1 MIRVL
6 VADDHPV
13 VRIGLREILARQ
25 RDIAVLGEAGTGAEV
40 CKLVEQKAWDV
51 IVLDVTLPDRSGLD
65 VLKEIKRERPKLP
78 ILILSA
84 YPEEDYAVRALRAG
98 AAGYVT
104 KSASPEELVRAVRRL
119 AQGLRYMSPAAAEE
133 LIGELGNGLDQA
145 PHERLSDREYQVLC
159 LLGSGK
165 SVGRIAQE
173 LERSVKTISTYRARI
188 LEKMD
193 MQSNAS
199 SSTTSCSGD
208 WPSRCEGRDHGRRDR
223 TLSLVEQIGS
233 RTKFRTWK
241 SPVGGRPIVPQAGFL
256 HHHRAVTD
264 CPHSLKPENAPPR
277 EGSFHDALDRRVEPA
292 VSISGSRHCRG
303 DDGLRDHP
311 TASDASGRL
320 PGVRAADGGDPD
332 RGVGTLHRRGREPG
346 HVEHGGV

>member
-40 CKLVEQKAWDV
+40 CKLVAQKTWDV
-51 IVLDVTLPDRSGLD
+51 VVLDVTLPDRSGLE

-78 ILILSA
+78 VLILSA
-84 YPEEDYAVRALRAG
+84 YPEEEYAVRALRAG

-104 KSASPEELVRAVRRL
+104 KKASPEELVRAVRRL

-133 LIGELGNGLDQA
+133 LIGALGNGLDQA

-165 SVGRIAQE
+165 SVGQIAQE

-188 LEKMD
+188 LEKME
-193 MQSNAS
+193 MQSNAQLV
-199 SSTTSCSGD
+199 
-208 WPSRCEGRDHGRRDR
+208 HYVLQRR
-223 TLSLVEQIGS
+223 LAE
-233 RTKFRTWK
+233 
-241 SPVGGRPIVPQAGFL
+241 PV
-256 HHHRAVTD
+256 
-264 CPHSLKPENAPPR
+264 
-277 EGSFHDALDRRVEPA
+277 
-292 VSISGSRHCRG
+292 
-303 DDGLRDHP
+303 
-311 TASDASGRL
+311 
-320 PGVRAADGGDPD
+320 
-332 RGVGTLHRRGREPG
+332 
-346 HVEHGGV
+346 

>member
-13 VRIGLREILARQ
+13 VRVGLREILTRQ
-25 RDIAVLGEAGTGAEV
+25 RDIVVLGEAGTGAEV

-119 AQGLRYMSPAAAEE
+119 AQGQRYMSPAAAEE
-133 LIGELGNGLDQA
+133 LIGALGNGLDQA

-173 LERSVKTISTYRARI
+173 LERSVKTISTSRARI

-193 MQSNAS
+193 MQSNAQLV
-199 SSTTSCSGD
+199 
-208 WPSRCEGRDHGRRDR
+208 HYVLQRR
-223 TLSLVEQIGS
+223 LAE
-233 RTKFRTWK
+233 
-241 SPVGGRPIVPQAGFL
+241 PV
-256 HHHRAVTD
+256 
-264 CPHSLKPENAPPR
+264 
-277 EGSFHDALDRRVEPA
+277 
-292 VSISGSRHCRG
+292 
-303 DDGLRDHP
+303 
-311 TASDASGRL
+311 
-320 PGVRAADGGDPD
+320 
-332 RGVGTLHRRGREPG
+332 
-346 HVEHGGV
+346 

>member
-25 RDIAVLGEAGTGAEV
+25 RDIAVLSEAGTGAEV
-40 CKLVEQKAWDV
+40 CKLVAQKTWDV
-51 IVLDVTLPDRSGLD
+51 VVLDVTLPDRSGLD

-84 YPEEDYAVRALRAG
+84 YPEEEYAVRALRAG

-104 KSASPEELVRAVRRL
+104 KKASPEELVRAVRRL

-133 LIGELGNGLDQA
+133 LIGALGNGLDQA

-165 SVGRIAQE
+165 SVGQIAQE

-188 LEKMD
+188 LEKMQI
-193 MQSNAS
+193 QSNAHLVHYVL
-199 SSTTSCSGD
+199 
-208 WPSRCEGRDHGRRDR
+208 ERR
-223 TLSLVEQIGS
+223 L
-233 RTKFRTWK
+233 
-241 SPVGGRPIVPQAGFL
+241 A
-256 HHHRAVTD
+256 
-264 CPHSLKPENAPPR
+264 
-277 EGSFHDALDRRVEPA
+277 EPA
-292 VSISGSRHCRG
+292 
-303 DDGLRDHP
+303 
-311 TASDASGRL
+311 
-320 PGVRAADGGDPD
+320 
-332 RGVGTLHRRGREPG
+332 
-346 HVEHGGV
+346 

>member
-13 VRIGLREILARQ
+13 VRIGLREILTQQ

-40 CKLVEQKAWDV
+40 CKLVAQKAWDV

-84 YPEEDYAVRALRAG
+84 YPEEEYAVRALRAG

-104 KSASPEELVRAVRRL
+104 KKASPEDLVRAVRRL

-133 LIGELGNGLDQA
+133 LIGALGNGLDQA

-165 SVGRIAQE
+165 SVGQIAQE

-188 LEKMD
+188 LEKME
-193 MQSNAS
+193 MQSNAQLV
-199 SSTTSCSGD
+199 
-208 WPSRCEGRDHGRRDR
+208 HYVLQRR
-223 TLSLVEQIGS
+223 LAE
-233 RTKFRTWK
+233 
-241 SPVGGRPIVPQAGFL
+241 PV
-256 HHHRAVTD
+256 
-264 CPHSLKPENAPPR
+264 
-277 EGSFHDALDRRVEPA
+277 
-292 VSISGSRHCRG
+292 
-303 DDGLRDHP
+303 
-311 TASDASGRL
+311 
-320 PGVRAADGGDPD
+320 
-332 RGVGTLHRRGREPG
+332 
-346 HVEHGGV
+346 

>member
-13 VRIGLREILARQ
+13 VRVGLREILTQQ

-40 CKLVEQKAWDV
+40 CKLVAQKAWDV

-84 YPEEDYAVRALRAG
+84 YPEEEYAVRALRAG

-104 KSASPEELVRAVRRL
+104 KKASPEELVRAVRRL

-133 LIGELGNGLDQA
+133 LIGALGNGLDQA

-165 SVGRIAQE
+165 SVGQIAQE

-188 LEKMD
+188 LEKME
-193 MQSNAS
+193 MQSNAQLV
-199 SSTTSCSGD
+199 
-208 WPSRCEGRDHGRRDR
+208 HYVLQRR
-223 TLSLVEQIGS
+223 LAE
-233 RTKFRTWK
+233 
-241 SPVGGRPIVPQAGFL
+241 PV
-256 HHHRAVTD
+256 
-264 CPHSLKPENAPPR
+264 
-277 EGSFHDALDRRVEPA
+277 
-292 VSISGSRHCRG
+292 
-303 DDGLRDHP
+303 
-311 TASDASGRL
+311 
-320 PGVRAADGGDPD
+320 
-332 RGVGTLHRRGREPG
+332 
-346 HVEHGGV
+346 

>member
-40 CKLVEQKAWDV
+40 CKLVAQKTWDV
-51 IVLDVTLPDRSGLD
+51 VVLDVTLPDRSGLD

-84 YPEEDYAVRALRAG
+84 YPEEEYAVRALRAG

-104 KSASPEELVRAVRRL
+104 KKASPEELVRAVRRL

-133 LIGELGNGLDQA
+133 LIGALGNGLDQA

-165 SVGRIAQE
+165 SVGQIAQE

-188 LEKMD
+188 LEKME
-193 MQSNAS
+193 MQSNAQLV
-199 SSTTSCSGD
+199 
-208 WPSRCEGRDHGRRDR
+208 HYVLQRR
-223 TLSLVEQIGS
+223 LAE
-233 RTKFRTWK
+233 
-241 SPVGGRPIVPQAGFL
+241 PV
-256 HHHRAVTD
+256 
-264 CPHSLKPENAPPR
+264 
-277 EGSFHDALDRRVEPA
+277 
-292 VSISGSRHCRG
+292 
-303 DDGLRDHP
+303 
-311 TASDASGRL
+311 
-320 PGVRAADGGDPD
+320 
-332 RGVGTLHRRGREPG
+332 
-346 HVEHGGV
+346 

>member
-13 VRIGLREILARQ
+13 VRVGLREILTQQ

-40 CKLVEQKAWDV
+40 LKLVALKAWDV

-84 YPEEDYAVRALRAG
+84 YPEEEYAVRALRAG

-104 KSASPEELVRAVRRL
+104 KKASPEELVRAVRRL

-133 LIGELGNGLDQA
+133 LIGALGNGLDQA

-165 SVGRIAQE
+165 SVGQIAQE

-188 LEKMD
+188 LEKME
-193 MQSNAS
+193 MQSNAQLV
-199 SSTTSCSGD
+199 
-208 WPSRCEGRDHGRRDR
+208 HYVLQRR
-223 TLSLVEQIGS
+223 LAE
-233 RTKFRTWK
+233 
-241 SPVGGRPIVPQAGFL
+241 PV
-256 HHHRAVTD
+256 
-264 CPHSLKPENAPPR
+264 
-277 EGSFHDALDRRVEPA
+277 
-292 VSISGSRHCRG
+292 
-303 DDGLRDHP
+303 
-311 TASDASGRL
+311 
-320 PGVRAADGGDPD
+320 
-332 RGVGTLHRRGREPG
+332 
-346 HVEHGGV
+346 

>member
-13 VRIGLREILARQ
+13 VRVGLREILSQQ

-40 CKLVEQKAWDV
+40 LKLVEQKAWDV
-51 IVLDVTLPDRSGLD
+51 VVLDVTLPDRSGLD

-78 ILILSA
+78 VLVLSA

-104 KSASPEELVRAVRRL
+104 KNASPEELVRAVRRL

-133 LIGELGNGLDQA
+133 LIGALGNGLDQA

-173 LERSVKTISTYRARI
+173 LDRSVKTISTYRARI
-188 LEKMD
+188 LEKME
-193 MQSNAS
+193 MQSNAQLV
-199 SSTTSCSGD
+199 
-208 WPSRCEGRDHGRRDR
+208 HYVLQRR
-223 TLSLVEQIGS
+223 LAE
-233 RTKFRTWK
+233 
-241 SPVGGRPIVPQAGFL
+241 PV
-256 HHHRAVTD
+256 
-264 CPHSLKPENAPPR
+264 
-277 EGSFHDALDRRVEPA
+277 
-292 VSISGSRHCRG
+292 
-303 DDGLRDHP
+303 
-311 TASDASGRL
+311 
-320 PGVRAADGGDPD
+320 
-332 RGVGTLHRRGREPG
+332 
-346 HVEHGGV
+346 

>member
-13 VRIGLREILARQ
+13 VRVGLREVLTQQ

-40 CKLVEQKAWDV
+40 LKLVAQKAWDV

-84 YPEEDYAVRALRAG
+84 YPEEEYAVRALRAG

-104 KSASPEELVRAVRRL
+104 KKASPEELVRAVRRL

-133 LIGELGNGLDQA
+133 LIGALGNGLDQA

-165 SVGRIAQE
+165 SVGQIAQE

-188 LEKMD
+188 LEKME
-193 MQSNAS
+193 MQSNAQLV
-199 SSTTSCSGD
+199 
-208 WPSRCEGRDHGRRDR
+208 HYVLQRR
-223 TLSLVEQIGS
+223 LAE
-233 RTKFRTWK
+233 
-241 SPVGGRPIVPQAGFL
+241 PV
-256 HHHRAVTD
+256 
-264 CPHSLKPENAPPR
+264 
-277 EGSFHDALDRRVEPA
+277 
-292 VSISGSRHCRG
+292 
-303 DDGLRDHP
+303 
-311 TASDASGRL
+311 
-320 PGVRAADGGDPD
+320 
-332 RGVGTLHRRGREPG
+332 
-346 HVEHGGV
+346 

>member
-13 VRIGLREILARQ
+13 VRVGLREILTQ
-25 RDIAVLGEAGTGAEV
+25 KRDKAVLGEAGTGAEV
-40 CKLVEQKAWDV
+40 LKLVALKAWDV

-84 YPEEDYAVRALRAG
+84 YPEEEYAVRALRAG

-104 KSASPEELVRAVRRL
+104 KKASPEELVRAVRRL

-133 LIGELGNGLDQA
+133 LIGALGNGLDQA

-165 SVGRIAQE
+165 SVGQIAQE

-188 LEKMD
+188 LEKME
-193 MQSNAS
+193 MQSNAQLV
-199 SSTTSCSGD
+199 
-208 WPSRCEGRDHGRRDR
+208 HYVLQRR
-223 TLSLVEQIGS
+223 LAE
-233 RTKFRTWK
+233 
-241 SPVGGRPIVPQAGFL
+241 PV
-256 HHHRAVTD
+256 
-264 CPHSLKPENAPPR
+264 
-277 EGSFHDALDRRVEPA
+277 
-292 VSISGSRHCRG
+292 
-303 DDGLRDHP
+303 
-311 TASDASGRL
+311 
-320 PGVRAADGGDPD
+320 
-332 RGVGTLHRRGREPG
+332 
-346 HVEHGGV
+346 

>member
-1 MIRVL
+1 M
-6 VADDHPV
+6 
-13 VRIGLREILARQ
+13 
-25 RDIAVLGEAGTGAEV
+25 
-40 CKLVEQKAWDV
+40 
-51 IVLDVTLPDRSGLD
+51 LDVTLPDRSGLD

-133 LIGELGNGLDQA
+133 LIGALGNGLDQA

-193 MQSNAS
+193 MQSNAQLV
-199 SSTTSCSGD
+199 
-208 WPSRCEGRDHGRRDR
+208 HYVLQRR
-223 TLSLVEQIGS
+223 LAE
-233 RTKFRTWK
+233 
-241 SPVGGRPIVPQAGFL
+241 PV
-256 HHHRAVTD
+256 
-264 CPHSLKPENAPPR
+264 
-277 EGSFHDALDRRVEPA
+277 
-292 VSISGSRHCRG
+292 
-303 DDGLRDHP
+303 
-311 TASDASGRL
+311 
-320 PGVRAADGGDPD
+320 
-332 RGVGTLHRRGREPG
+332 
-346 HVEHGGV
+346 

>member
-13 VRIGLREILARQ
+13 VRIGLREILTQQ

-40 CKLVEQKAWDV
+40 CKLVAQKAWDV

-84 YPEEDYAVRALRAG
+84 YPEEEYAVRALRAG

-104 KSASPEELVRAVRRL
+104 KKASPEELVRAVRRL

-133 LIGELGNGLDQA
+133 LIGALGNGLDQA

-165 SVGRIAQE
+165 SVGQIAQE

-188 LEKMD
+188 LEKME
-193 MQSNAS
+193 MQSNAQLV
-199 SSTTSCSGD
+199 
-208 WPSRCEGRDHGRRDR
+208 HYVLQRR
-223 TLSLVEQIGS
+223 LAE
-233 RTKFRTWK
+233 
-241 SPVGGRPIVPQAGFL
+241 PV
-256 HHHRAVTD
+256 
-264 CPHSLKPENAPPR
+264 
-277 EGSFHDALDRRVEPA
+277 
-292 VSISGSRHCRG
+292 
-303 DDGLRDHP
+303 
-311 TASDASGRL
+311 
-320 PGVRAADGGDPD
+320 
-332 RGVGTLHRRGREPG
+332 
-346 HVEHGGV
+346 

>member
-40 CKLVEQKAWDV
+40 CKLVAQKTWDV
-51 IVLDVTLPDRSGLD
+51 VVLDVTLPDRSGLD

-84 YPEEDYAVRALRAG
+84 YPEEEYAVRALRAG

-104 KSASPEELVRAVRRL
+104 KKASAEELVRAVRRL

-133 LIGELGNGLDQA
+133 LIGALGNGLDQA

-165 SVGRIAQE
+165 SVGQIAQE

-188 LEKMD
+188 LEKME
-193 MQSNAS
+193 MQSNAQLV
-199 SSTTSCSGD
+199 
-208 WPSRCEGRDHGRRDR
+208 HYVLQRR
-223 TLSLVEQIGS
+223 LAE
-233 RTKFRTWK
+233 
-241 SPVGGRPIVPQAGFL
+241 PV
-256 HHHRAVTD
+256 
-264 CPHSLKPENAPPR
+264 
-277 EGSFHDALDRRVEPA
+277 
-292 VSISGSRHCRG
+292 
-303 DDGLRDHP
+303 
-311 TASDASGRL
+311 
-320 PGVRAADGGDPD
+320 
-332 RGVGTLHRRGREPG
+332 
-346 HVEHGGV
+346 